1 MIQMTPLPSRRRRQP
16 GPGPDRAAPGR
27 SPNPGASPRS
37 SPVVAASSLR
47 ILLFL
52 VVGMAVTPPAWAQ
65 EMPLERPELP
75 GGIVAAAVAFYN
87 DSATVRF
94 PVPSR
99 LPQGSIIRG
108 PVASLGG
115 PFVVGGRIE
124 GDLLVINGDLRFEP
138 GGRVDGDVVV
148 VGGRVLA
155 QVEGSIG
162 GTVEVHETPLTYT
175 FRGEGIAFVER
186 GRRDGLSS
194 PLGFGRSRFTLRA
207 GRNYNRIEGLPVVFG
222 PILETSARNP
232 LRLEALGVWRTE
244 SGFDLQGSDLG
255 YTVRLEQSMGGRDE
269 LGIGFGV
276 RSEIVPI
283 EAWGVSDLEAS
294 LATFILHRDFR
305 DYLEERGW
313 NSFLQWR
320 PRAIPLSVTWEYRE
334 ARHRFVAPG
343 GPWSLKDN
351 DLPWRPQPATAE
363 GELRSLGMALRVD
376 TRNDVRAPTDGW
388 LATLSFR
395 RGLGGDLS
403 YPALV
408 PESGEGEGSDALI
421 DPGIRRD
428 VDRTFSHGTA
438 DVRLYNRIGPGSSLS
453 LRSLFAG
460 ALDNTPM
467 APQFQHAAGGVGS
480 LPGHSLLS
488 LDCGARDTRA
498 WRGGLDDPPP
508 SDPTPVHPGY
518 GCDRMVLLQAEFRA
532 GLPVEIPRDSAVGNL
547 LGLLE
552 LTPGWSLFVDA
563 GRGWSNSQGE
573 NASGAFRG
581 AGTGW
586 RSDAGAGLSL
596 GHLSAQVAFPLQG
609 VGRRATFS
617 VRLNQRF

>member
-1 MIQMTPLPSRRRRQP
+1 MIQTTPLPGRRRT
-16 GPGPDRAAPGR
+16 PGR
-27 SPNPGASPRS
+27 DPSQRS
-37 SPVVAASSLR
+37 SLARVRSPLSIPLLLLLLGGGATAPSAS
-47 ILLFL
+47 
-52 VVGMAVTPPAWAQ
+52 AQ

-75 GGIVAAAVAFYN
+75 GGVVAAAVAFYN

-99 LPQGSIIRG
+99 LPQGSVIRG
-108 PVASLGG
+108 SVASLGG
-115 PFVVGGRIE
+115 PFVVGGHIQ

-138 GGRVDGDVVV
+138 GGRVEGDVLV
-148 VGGRVLA
+148 VGGRILA

-162 GTVEVHETPLTYT
+162 GTLEVHETPLTYT

-194 PLGFGRSRFTLRA
+194 PLGFGRSRFTIRA

-232 LRLEALGVWRTE
+232 IRLEALGVWRTE
-244 SGFDLQGSDLG
+244 SGFDLRGSDLG
-255 YTVRLEQSMGGRDE
+255 YAVRLEQSMGGRDE
-269 LGIGFGV
+269 VGIGFGV

-283 EAWGVSDLEAS
+283 ESWGVSDLEAS
-294 LATFILHRDFR
+294 LATFLLHRDYR

-313 NSFLQWR
+313 NTFLQWR
-320 PRAIPLSVTWEYRE
+320 PRALPLSMTWEYRE
-334 ARHRFVAPG
+334 ARHSVVTPG

-351 DLPWRPQPATAE
+351 DLPWRPQPAVAE
-363 GELRSLGMALRVD
+363 GTLQSLGMALRFD

-395 RGLGGDLS
+395 RGLGGDLF
-403 YPALV
+403 YPALL
-408 PESGEGEGSDALI
+408 PDAGNGGGSAALI
-421 DPGIRRD
+421 DPGLRRA

-438 DVRLYNRIGPGSSLS
+438 DLRRYSRIGPSSSLS
-453 LRSLFAG
+453 LRSTFAG

-480 LPGHSLLS
+480 LPGHSLFS
-488 LDCGARDTRA
+488 LDCGARETRA
-498 WRGGLDDPPP
+498 WKGGVDEPIP
-508 SDPTPVHPGY
+508 SEASPVHPGY

-563 GRGWSNSQGE
+563 GRGWSNSRGE
-573 NASGAFRG
+573 DAAGAFRG
-581 AGTGW
+581 ESTGW
-586 RSDAGAGLSL
+586 RSDAGAALSL

-617 VRLNQRF
+617 VRLNQSF

>member
-1 MIQMTPLPSRRRRQP
+1 MIQMTPLPSRRRRPP

-37 SPVVAASSLR
+37 SAVASSLR

-52 VVGMAVTPPAWAQ
+52 VVGVAVAPPAAAQ

-108 PVASLGG
+108 RVASLGG

-388 LATLSFR
+388 LATLAFR
-395 RGLGGDLS
+395 RGLGGIS
-403 YPALV
+403 RIRPSSPSPVRGRGPTPSSNRGSGGTWTGPSPTARRTSASTIGSVPA
-408 PESGEGEGSDALI
+408 PASASGRSS
-421 DPGIRRD
+421 PGRW
-428 VDRTFSHGTA
+428 T
-438 DVRLYNRIGPGSSLS
+438 GPPWPPSSS
-453 LRSLFAG
+453 
-460 ALDNTPM
+460 TPRGGGLPSR
-467 APQFQHAAGGVGS
+467 PQS
-480 LPGHSLLS
+480 PLPGLRCTGH
-488 LDCGARDTRA
+488 RA
-498 WRGGLDDPPP
+498 WRGEPADPPP

-563 GRGWSNSQGE
+563 GRGWSNSRGE

-581 AGTGW
+581 EGTGW

>member
-1 MIQMTPLPSRRRRQP
+1 MIQIPPPQGRKRTQSH
-16 GPGPDRAAPGR
+16 GP
-27 SPNPGASPRS
+27 SPRS
-37 SPVVAASSLR
+37 TLAGTTSSVR

-52 VVGMAVTPPAWAQ
+52 LAVGSTHPVAAQ

-75 GGIVAAAVAFYN
+75 GGIAAAAVTFYN

-99 LPQGSIIRG
+99 LPPGSVVRG
-108 PVASLGG
+108 AVASLGG
-115 PFVVGGRIE
+115 PFVLGGRIE

-138 GGRVDGDVVV
+138 GGRVEGNVLV

-155 QVEGSIG
+155 AVEGSIG
-162 GTVEVHETPLTYT
+162 GTLEVHETPLTYT

-194 PLGFGRSRFTLRA
+194 PLGFGRSRLTLRA

-255 YTVRLEQSMGGRDE
+255 YTVRVEQSMGGRDE
-269 LGIGFGV
+269 VGIGFGV
-276 RSEIVPI
+276 RSEVLPM
-283 EAWGVSDLEAS
+283 ESWGVSDLEAS
-294 LATFILHRDFR
+294 LATFLLHRDFR
-305 DYLEERGW
+305 DYLEEQGW
-313 NSFLQWR
+313 NTFLQWR

-351 DLPWRPQPATAE
+351 NLPWRPQPAVAE
-363 GELRSLGMALRVD
+363 GDLRSLGMALRVD

-403 YPALV
+403 YPALI
-408 PESGEGEGSDALI
+408 PEAGNGEGSDVLI
-421 DPGIRRD
+421 DPGVRRA

-438 DVRLYNRIGPGSSLS
+438 DLRRYNRIGPSSSLS

-480 LPGHSLLS
+480 LPGHSLFS
-488 LDCGARDTRA
+488 LDCGARETRA
-498 WRGGLDDPPP
+498 WKGGLEEPIP
-508 SDPTPVHPGY
+508 SDASPVYPGY
-518 GCDRMVLLQAEFRA
+518 GCDQMVVLQAEFRA
-532 GLPVEIPRDSAVGNL
+532 GFPVEIPRDSAVGNL

-552 LTPGWSLFVDA
+552 LTPGWSLFLDA
-563 GRGWSNSQGE
+563 GRGWSNSQGRE
-573 NASGAFRG
+573 AAGAFRG
-581 AGTGW
+581 ESTGW
-586 RSDAGAGLSL
+586 RSDAGAALSL

-617 VRLNQRF
+617 VRLNQSF